1 VRRSNFTVIAQSTT
15 LVPHIWLQD
24 VGANSGV
31 EEDKKVCHKG
41 YVSIFPLLLGLVPR
55 DSPHLG
61 PLLDIMS
68 DPAHLWSDYGLR
80 SLSKSDPYY
89 SQGENYWRGPIWI
102 NMNYLALSSL
112 YKVPPQ
118 KPRFSQFGFFGV
130 NVSIIFPRRDRIR
143 RRLAR
148 FTMNYASMS

>member
-1 VRRSNFTVIAQSTT
+1 VIARLMI
-15 LVPHIWLQD
+15 LVPNLTGEGLI
-24 VGANSGV
+24 GA

-61 PLLDIMS
+61 ALLDMMS
-68 DPAHLWSDYGLR
+68 DPVHLWSDYGLR

-112 YKVPPQ
+112 YKVRLPHPQ
-118 KPRFSQFGFFGV
+118 ILTLVLYFRGGT
-130 NVSIIFPRRDRIR
+130 VSRESAKDLR
-143 RRLAR
+143 
-148 FTMNYASMS
+148 

>member
-1 VRRSNFTVIAQSTT
+1 MVPLHTRFVLMGDLHWSEEEQVYCDCTIDDFGTPTPQI
-15 LVPHIWLQD
+15 LVVSGLT
-24 VGANSGV
+24 GV

-61 PLLDIMS
+61 ALLDMMS

-112 YKVPPQ
+112 YKVPPPQ
-118 KPRFSQFGFFGV
+118 S
-130 NVSIIFPRRDRIR
+130 SAFPILVLRC
-143 RRLAR
+143 
-148 FTMNYASMS
+148 

>member
-1 VRRSNFTVIAQSTT
+1 
-15 LVPHIWLQD
+15 
-24 VGANSGV
+24 
-31 EEDKKVCHKG
+31 
-41 YVSIFPLLLGLVPR
+41 VSIFPLLLGLVPR
-55 DSPHLG
+55 DSPHLAA
-61 PLLDIMS
+61 LLDMIS

-118 KPRFSQFGFFGV
+118 APLFLLWRVLGCTVLMLVLYF
-130 NVSIIFPRRDRIR
+130 
-143 RRLAR
+143 
-148 FTMNYASMS
+148 